1 MSHRIV
7 VSAALA
13 LLASATLGTAP
24 LAAQQQRDLAPFLI
38 SDRAEEVAL
47 ARSAAPAHVS
57 DSAAVLVLTRQG
69 YVEAERGTN
78 GFTCLVARSFAAAPS
93 DPVFGNP
100 RVRAPHCFNPPAART
115 VLPDMLRRAEW
126 FMAGVTGPEID
137 ERARRA
143 YASGELPKPAAGAM
157 AYMLSPRQHLADEN
171 PHWKPHVMFYY
182 DRSLP
187 AATWGA
193 AGMNAPVINGSG
205 GDPASPMVVIFIPV
219 PEWSDGSPAV
229 AAGPAHRDG
238 TR

>member
-1 MSHRIV
+1 MAHRILV
-7 VSAALA
+7 PGALA
-13 LLASATLGTAP
+13 LLATAFVATAP
-24 LAAQQQRDLAPFLI
+24 LAAQERDLAPFLI

-69 YVEAERGTN
+69 YVKAAAGTN
-78 GFTCLVARSFAAAPS
+78 GFTCIVARSFAAAAT

-100 RVRAPHCFNPPAART
+100 RVRAPHCFNAPAVRS

-126 FMAGVTGPEID
+126 FMAGVAGPEID

-143 YASGELPKPAAGAM
+143 HASGALPKPAPGAM
-157 AYMLSPRQHLADEN
+157 AYMLSPRQHLSDED

-182 DRSLP
+182 DRALP
-187 AATWGA
+187 AAAWGA
-193 AGMNAPVINGSG
+193 AGMEAPVIDGSG
-205 GDPASPMVVIFIPV
+205 GDTRFPMIVLLIPV
-219 PEWSDGSPAV
+219 PQWSDGSPAP
-229 AAGPAHRDG
+229 GPAHTGG